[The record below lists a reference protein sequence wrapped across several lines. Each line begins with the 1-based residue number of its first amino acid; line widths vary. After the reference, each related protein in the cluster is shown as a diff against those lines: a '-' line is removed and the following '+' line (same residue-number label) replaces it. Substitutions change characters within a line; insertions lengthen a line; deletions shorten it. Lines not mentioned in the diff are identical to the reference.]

1 MNTTGRIPDKV
12 TSVPGFEM
20 RREAE
25 TMLRDLGPPSTIL
38 RPPFYMENLAGPWVT
53 GAMAASQVV
62 AYPIPAQLRA
72 AWLSV
77 ADLGAY
83 VAAALRRPDLAGAVR
98 DIGGPQVLEGAH
110 LARDLSPAFGHR
122 LTYAAVPPDVFERNL
137 APHLGP
143 AVARGI
149 AASYFWLADHA
160 DTPLLMGTDSQLQDE
175 LSRPATSL
183 ARWARAQAWPALVAK
198 TA

>member
-1 MNTTGRIPDKV
+1 M
-12 TSVPGFEM
+12 
-20 RREAE
+20 
-25 TMLRDLGPPSTIL
+25 
-38 RPPFYMENLAGPWVT
+38 
-53 GAMAASQVV
+53 
-62 AYPIPAQLRA
+62 
-72 AWLSV
+72 
-77 ADLGAY
+77 
-83 VAAALRRPDLAGAVR
+83 
-98 DIGGPQVLEGAH
+98 LEGAH

-183 ARWARAQAWPALVAK
+183 ARWARSQAWPALTAEIGLTSNRHNIGLIAK
-198 TA
+198 RACTYGHCGVTHG